1 MTQAAVPEAAASA
14 AHALPVP
21 DPAMR
26 LPTHLET
33 PSVRRRL
40 MVMVYETFLLLA
52 VEMLA
57 VLVYMLVTG
66 NRQEPIYQH
75 GRTLFLFLVAGAYF
89 VRCWT
94 DSGHTLAMKTWRV
107 RLSSSD
113 VSQARVPLR
122 TAMLR
127 YLLAWGWFAPALIV
141 RAAFGLHGKGQTAAV
156 IAAGI
161 AAWAMTAFL
170 DKDRQFL
177 HDRLART
184 RLVQMPKKLTAP
196 AAS

>member
-1 MTQAAVPEAAASA
+1 MTQTAVPDIAASA
-14 AHALPVP
+14 MPEQDA
-21 DPAMR
+21 AMH
-26 LPTHLET
+26 LPTHLPT

-40 MVMVYETFLLLA
+40 MVMLYETFLLLA

-57 VLVYMLVTG
+57 VLLYMMITS
-66 NRQEPIYQH
+66 NRQGPVYQH
-75 GRTLFLFLVAGAYF
+75 GKTLFVFLVAGAYF

-107 RLSSSD
+107 RLTCGLTSAD
-113 VSQARVPLR
+113 AAQARVPLR

-141 RAAFGLHGKGQTAAV
+141 RAAFGLHGKGETAAV

-177 HDRLART
+177 HDRLAGT
-184 RLVQMPKKLTAP
+184 RLVLMPKRSKTAI
-196 AAS
+196 

>member
-1 MTQAAVPEAAASA
+1 
-14 AHALPVP
+14 
-21 DPAMR
+21 
-26 LPTHLET
+26 
-33 PSVRRRL
+33 
-40 MVMVYETFLLLA
+40 MVMLYETFLLLA

-57 VLVYMLVTG
+57 VLLYMMVTS
-66 NRQEPIYQH
+66 NRQGPVYQH
-75 GRTLFLFLVAGAYF
+75 GKTLFLFLVAGAYF

-107 RLSSSD
+107 RLTSTEVGQSG
-113 VSQARVPLR
+113 VPLR

-127 YLLAWGWFAPALIV
+127 YLLAWGWFVPALIV
-141 RAAFGLHGKGQTAAV
+141 RAAFGLHGKGETAAV

-177 HDRLART
+177 HDRLAGT